1 VIKINKINPGKGNNS
16 VLFKELLKN
25 KNTGNVEQIIRN
37 KIEEIQEKIRKYE
50 EMAMSLEREFKGSF
64 EI

>member
-1 VIKINKINPGKGNNS
+1 MGNNS

-25 KNTGNVEQIIRN
+25 KNSGNIQQIIKN
-37 KIEEIQEKIRKYE
+37 KIEEIQEKLRKYE